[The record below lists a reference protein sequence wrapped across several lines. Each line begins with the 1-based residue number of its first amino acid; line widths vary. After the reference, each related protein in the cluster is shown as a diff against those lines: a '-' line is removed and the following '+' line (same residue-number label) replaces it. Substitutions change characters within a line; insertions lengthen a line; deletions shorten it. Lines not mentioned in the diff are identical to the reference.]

1 MRLNPTYFRSNS
13 TIHRLLRE
21 RKEYNN
27 IAVFYCSF
35 GDHNTNLL
43 KSKNLRKKMLKFK
56 TKYTVKNKISIHS
69 IKQKGA
75 SIKPH

>member
-27 IAVFYCSF
+27 VAVFYCSF
-35 GDHNTNLL
+35 GDHNTNVI
-43 KSKNLRKKMLKFK
+43 KKQKFK
-56 TKYTVKNKISIHS
+56 KKNTEI
-69 IKQKGA
+69 QD
-75 SIKPH
+75 

>member
-27 IAVFYCSF
+27 VAVFYCSF
-35 GDHNTNLL
+35 GDHNTNVI
-43 KSKNLRKKMLKFK
+43 KKQKFK
-56 TKYTVKNKISIHS
+56 KKNAKI
-69 IKQKGA
+69 QD
-75 SIKPH
+75 